1 MTNTLFPI
9 AITSR
14 YYNIAKSESSSRDE
28 LKRDTRKLL
37 EVMDLFIVMIVM
49 MVK

>member
-1 MTNTLFPI
+1 MTNTL
-9 AITSR
+9 TSR

-37 EVMDLFIVMIVM
+37 EVMAMFAIVIAVIVS
-49 MVK
+49 